1 MFVVIWEYII
11 RMMMEFLTYKL
22 SHSLEN
28 KKKKKN
34 KTTQDRLPLI
44 QSATKIKL

>member
-28 KKKKKN
+28 KKKKKKQN
-34 KTTQDRLPLI
+34 YTRQ
-44 QSATKIKL
+44 ATSDSVCN